1 MVASLVSIRMALSH
15 RLRVNLFRKTHCRR
29 SSSMFYLSMQLH
41 TSLASFVFVIH
52 GQFGISDES
61 ERFPVNHAVKFDA
74 NAFKANVINR
84 G

>member
-1 MVASLVSIRMALSH
+1 
-15 RLRVNLFRKTHCRR
+15 
-29 SSSMFYLSMQLH
+29 MFYLSIRLH
-41 TSLASFVFVIH
+41 TSLASFVFAIH

-74 NAFKANVINR
+74 SAFKANVINR

>member
-1 MVASLVSIRMALSH
+1 
-15 RLRVNLFRKTHCRR
+15 
-29 SSSMFYLSMQLH
+29 MFYLSMQLH